1 MIHLATIYY
10 FVFGVLTIAG
20 GILGYVNKK
29 SVASLIAGG
38 VSGVLLLAAGIL
50 IPFRFQPALILGLV
64 VSVVLAG
71 KFIPQYI
78 EKRRFMPDAIM
89 SLLSAV
95 SVTLTI
101 LAWYKK

>member
-1 MIHLATIYY
+1 MIHFTTLYY
-10 FVFGVLTIAG
+10 FFFGVLTIAG

-29 SVASLIAGG
+29 SLPSLIAGG
-38 VSGVLLLAAGIL
+38 VSGVLLFVAGFL
-50 IPFRFQPALILGLV
+50 IPFRFQPGLILGLV

-71 KFIPQYI
+71 RFIPHYI

-101 LAWYKK
+101 FAWYKK